1 MNIARLEAL
10 EKQITHLIQAF
21 IRIKEENTHLTQR
34 LAQLQQM
41 LHDQQYSLE
50 RWQSDQEE
58 LASLRTITQTL
69 QQERELIRNKLEELL
84 VIVERLEKFS
94 HTPSD
99 SRV

>member
-1 MNIARLEAL
+1 MDIARLEAL
-10 EKQITHLIQAF
+10 ERQITQLIQAF
-21 IRIKEENTHLTQR
+21 IRIKEENTHLMQR

-41 LHDQQYSLE
+41 VHDQQHNLE

-58 LASLRTITQTL
+58 LTSLRTVTQTL
-69 QQERELIRNKLEELL
+69 QQERELIRTRLEELL
-84 VIVERLEKFS
+84 VIVERLERFS

>member
-1 MNIARLEAL
+1 MDITRLEAL
-10 EKQITHLIQAF
+10 ERQIEQLIQAF
-21 IRIKEENTHLTQR
+21 IRIKEENTHLTQN
-34 LAQLQQM
+34 LAQLQPM

-69 QQERELIRNKLEELL
+69 RQERELIRTRLEELL
-84 VIVERLEKFS
+84 IIVERLERFS

-99 SRV
+99 SRI

>member
-1 MNIARLEAL
+1 MDIARLEAL
-10 EKQITHLIQAF
+10 ETQITHLIQAF
-21 IRIKEENTHLTQR
+21 IQIKEENTHLMQR

-41 LHDQQYSLE
+41 LHDQQHSLE

-58 LASLRTITQTL
+58 LASLRTVTQTL
-69 QQERELIRNKLEELL
+69 PQERELIRNKLEELL

>member
-1 MNIARLEAL
+1 MDIARLEAL

-41 LHDQQYSLE
+41 LHDQQHSLE

-58 LASLRTITQTL
+58 LDSLRTVTQTL
-69 QQERELIRNKLEELL
+69 QQERELTRNKLEELL
-84 VIVERLEKFS
+84 AIVERLERS
-94 HTPSD
+94 CHTPGD
-99 SRV
+99 

>member
-1 MNIARLEAL
+1 MDTARLEAL
-10 EKQITHLIQAF
+10 EKQITYLIQAF

-41 LHDQQYSLE
+41 LHDQQHSLE

-58 LASLRTITQTL
+58 LASLRTGIQTL
-69 QQERELIRNKLEELL
+69 EQERELIRNKLEELL
-84 VIVERLEKFS
+84 VIVERLERFS

>member
-1 MNIARLEAL
+1 MDTARLEAL

-41 LHDQQYSLE
+41 LHDQQHSLE

-58 LASLRTITQTL
+58 LTSLRITTQTL
-69 QQERELIRNKLEELL
+69 QQERGLIRNKLEELL
-84 VIVERLEKFS
+84 VIVERLERFS
-94 HTPSD
+94 HTE
-99 SRV
+99 

>member
-1 MNIARLEAL
+1 MDTARLEAL
-10 EKQITHLIQAF
+10 EKQITDLIQAF

-41 LHDQQYSLE
+41 LHDQQHSLE
-50 RWQSDQEE
+50 RWQSEQEE
-58 LASLRTITQTL
+58 LASLRTATQTL

-84 VIVERLEKFS
+84 VIIERLERFS
-94 HTPSD
+94 PKPSD

>member
-1 MNIARLEAL
+1 MDIARLEAL
-10 EKQITHLIQAF
+10 EKQITDLIQAF

-41 LHDQQYSLE
+41 LHDQQHSLE
-50 RWQSDQEE
+50 RWQSDQVE
-58 LASLRTITQTL
+58 LASLRTATQTL
-69 QQERELIRNKLEELL
+69 QQERELIRSKLEELL
-84 VIVERLEKFS
+84 VIIERLEGFS

>member
-1 MNIARLEAL
+1 MDIARLEAL

-21 IRIKEENTHLTQR
+21 IRIREENTHLTQR

>member
-1 MNIARLEAL
+1 MDIARLEAL

-50 RWQSDQEE
+50 RWQADQEE
-58 LASLRTITQTL
+58 LAALRTVTQTL

-99 SRV
+99 S

>member
-1 MNIARLEAL
+1 MDIARLEAL
-10 EKQITHLIQAF
+10 ERQIAQLIQAF

-41 LHDQQYSLE
+41 LHDQQHSLE
-50 RWQSDQEE
+50 RWQSNQAE
-58 LASLRTITQTL
+58 LASWRTITQTL
-69 QQERELIRNKLEELL
+69 QQERELIRNKLQELL
-84 VIVERLEKFS
+84 VIVERLETFP